1 MLCGSFGATCN
12 LLPLP
17 SVILY
22 KRGGPGGGCMQGSE
36 FAKAESEEKAA
47 AREARFER
55 LFREYRQPIARYLS
69 RLVNDPDQVEELAQ
83 EVFLKAYRSL
93 DALPT
98 DANERAWLYRIAT
111 NTAYDTLRRR
121 RLVQWLPL
129 GRRQRKVA
137 DPQGLEERVAERD
150 AVQTAL
156 ARLAPLYRVPLLLYA
171 VEGLSVQE
179 IADVLQVTPN
189 TVKVRMFRARQ
200 MFQEAYEEG
209 SR

>member
-1 MLCGSFGATCN
+1 
-12 LLPLP
+12 
-17 SVILY
+17 
-22 KRGGPGGGCMQGSE
+22 MQSSGL
-36 FAKAESEEKAA
+36 AKVESKEKPA

-69 RLVNDPDQVEELAQ
+69 RLVDDPEQVEELAQ

-93 DALPT
+93 DGLPEG
-98 DANERAWLYRIAT
+98 ANERAWLYRIAT
-111 NTAYDTLRRR
+111 NTAYDALRRR
-121 RLVQWLPL
+121 RLVRWLPL
-129 GRRQRKVA
+129 GRQQRGAA
-137 DPQGLEERVAERD
+137 DPQRLEDRIAERD
-150 AVQTAL
+150 AVRCAL
-156 ARLAPLYRVPLLLYA
+156 ARLAPLYRVPLLLYT

-189 TVKVRMFRARQ
+189 TVKVRIFRARQ